1 MSGAEGSSS
10 LGPDVWKDLL
20 NWTLK
25 QQEEASAADPTTIP
39 AAVGPISHEKKQW
52 LEQVMEGTFMDM
64 ATRLQGLL
72 DALDKL
78 PDENEAGKESDIT
91 RTTTPSPAAAV
102 EQEGLTSTE
111 RAEAL
116 WEEVQ
121 EHVENLDY
129 ALMFCQAGGLPTLF
143 RFLLQ
148 AAAAAEDK
156 EAEARAVPALAVLA
170 TLTQNNLPVQ
180 ELVLQ
185 FPFGEVEDKDK
196 KISISSNTG
205 SSVRGVMPL
214 LASFLIKG
222 ADDSS
227 SSSELNTRRSS
238 RFQAKAL
245 QAISCIIRGHRVAEA
260 DFVQHFALRVF
271 IAALQPSQDARVHG
285 KALFFLQALLGADDA
300 TRERGEEL
308 ASLLPLVVPCL
319 LVEEDEGLRHTA
331 ACVVSEMT
339 NLLGGPTVV
348 FGREGGEALR
358 EAMLKRRDVIEKLEG
373 VEREEA
379 EDELRFWEVL
389 AGGGEGRVFSRDGER
404 AGSGGGGG
412 AAAAAAAVEEGEAED
427 VEGDGGQAAAA
438 APVLLL
444 APPHYLSGAS
454 NAP

>member
-1 MSGAEGSSS
+1 
-10 LGPDVWKDLL
+10 
-20 NWTLK
+20 
-25 QQEEASAADPTTIP
+25 
-39 AAVGPISHEKKQW
+39 
-52 LEQVMEGTFMDM
+52 MDM
-64 ATRLQGLL
+64 AKRLRELL
-72 DALDKL
+72 DALGKL
-78 PDENEAGKESDIT
+78 PGEIEAGKESDIT
-91 RTTTPSPAAAV
+91 RTTTPSPVAAV
-102 EQEGLTSTE
+102 EEEGLTTTE
-111 RAEAL
+111 RSEAL

-129 ALMFCQAGGLPTLF
+129 ALMFCQVGGLPILF

-180 ELVLQ
+180 ELVLR
-185 FPFGEVEDKDK
+185 FSFGEMEEKEEE
-196 KISISSNTG
+196 SSNNSSSTG
-205 SSVRGVMPL
+205 SSERGVMPL
-214 LASFLIKG
+214 LASFLVQG
-222 ADDSS
+222 ANSS
-227 SSSELNTRRSS
+227 SSSEPNKKRSS

-245 QAISCIIRGHRVAEA
+245 QALSCSIRGHRRAEA
-260 DFVQHFALRVF
+260 DFLQHFALRVF
-271 IAALQPSQDARVHG
+271 TAALRPSQDSRVHG

-308 ASLLPLVVPCL
+308 APLLPLVVPSL
-319 LVEEDEGLRHTA
+319 LVEEDGGLRHTA

-348 FGREGGEALR
+348 FGREGGEALK
-358 EAMLKRRDVIEKLEG
+358 EAMLKRRKVIEKLEG

-379 EDELRFWEVL
+379 EDERRFWKVL

-404 AGSGGGGG
+404 AGGEGEGGGGG
-412 AAAAAAAVEEGEAED
+412 GGGGEGGGEGLTAAAVEGGEAEE

-438 APVLLL
+438 AAEAPVLLL
-444 APPHYLSGAS
+444 APPQYLSGAS